1 MIDAAYAPL
10 NFRGKPLSIFSRLEI
25 SLSAISHWLNSSAL
39 SNFIPS
45 AVPFGIPTSIGYVQ
59 RLDAAPEGFAAVRR
73 PTGGGIVYHDYDF
86 TFSVAFPMGHWL
98 TGLDRTQSYNWLNRS
113 LQAALQALGFPAELS
128 AREIPHSVERA
139 TMVCFTN
146 PTRYDL
152 LLEGRKV
159 AGSAQRRTS
168 DGLLHQAS
176 LHFGKPLPMPR
187 EAMTGAL
194 VKALGTVME
203 VSMEDFSPSQTLL
216 DEITRLVDTKYGTD
230 AWNNL
235 R

>member
-1 MIDAAYAPL
+1 MAESWLFWNDTPHSPAWNMAADEALLQNAPATGTPLLRCYAWDRP
-10 NFRGKPLSIFSRLEI
+10 
-25 SLSAISHWLNSSAL
+25 
-39 SNFIPS
+39 
-45 AVPFGIPTSIGYVQ
+45 AVSIGYVQ

-203 VSMEDFSPSQTLL
+203 VSAGLGGPRMGIPPE
-216 DEITRLVDTKYGTD
+216 LVCLELHRK
-230 AWNNL
+230 A
-235 R
+235 